1 VKFIR
6 SLYIANHLYLLLL
19 ANAVVFVFAY
29 FFPILYMIG
38 EIVSGGIIALV
49 ITDFILL
56 YSQRRGVTASR
67 ELPEKFSNG
76 DQNKVTIHVKNN
88 YRFNI
93 HLGII
98 DEIPA
103 QFQIRDFC
111 IPAVIKSSEGKMFSY
126 SLKPMKRGE
135 YHFGKLKI
143 YAKTI
148 LNLFNRRFVFCEP
161 GMIPVYPSFLQM
173 RKYELL
179 AISNRL
185 TEAGIK
191 KIRAIGRNMEFDQ
204 IRKYNNDDDYRT
216 INWKATARKGEL
228 MVNQYEQERSQQVF
242 SLIDMGRVMKMPFEG
257 MTLLDYAINASLV
270 ISNIAVLKHDKA
282 GLITFTNK
290 INTFIQADR
299 KKNQI
304 PRILEV
310 LYNQETDFVESSYE
324 LLYITVKR
332 NINQRSLLFL
342 YTNFESMTSMQRQ
355 LGFLKLLCEYHL
367 LVVIFFVNTELQDLL
382 SSEPNTLEEV
392 YIKTI
397 AEKTVLEKKL
407 IVKELNKNGIHSI
420 LTEPAQLSVN
430 TINKYLELK
439 SLGLI

>member
-1 VKFIR
+1 MKFIR
-6 SLYIANHLYLLLL
+6 SLYIDNRLYLLLL

-29 FFPILYMIG
+29 FFPVLYAIG
-38 EIVSGGIIALV
+38 EIIAGGIIALV
-49 ITDFILL
+49 VTDMILL
-56 YSQRRGVTASR
+56 YSQRQGVTASR
-67 ELPEKFSNG
+67 DLPEKFSNG
-76 DQNKVTIHVKNN
+76 DQNKVNIHVKNN
-88 YRFNI
+88 YRFTI
-93 HLGII
+93 HSGVI

-103 QFQIRDFC
+103 QFQIRDFY
-111 IPAVIKSSEGKMFSY
+111 ISTVSKSREEKVFSY
-126 SLKPMKRGE
+126 SLRPLKRGE
-135 YHFGKLKI
+135 YRFGKLKI
-143 YAKTI
+143 YASTI
-148 LNLFNRRFVFCEP
+148 LKIFSRRFVFCEP
-161 GMIPVYPSFLQM
+161 EMIPVYPSFLQM

-179 AISNRL
+179 AISDRL

-191 KIRAIGRNMEFDQ
+191 KIRSIGRNLEFDQ
-204 IRKYNNDDDYRT
+204 IRKYNTDDDYRS

-282 GLITFTNK
+282 GLVTFTNK

-304 PRILEV
+304 PRILEI
-310 LYNQETDFVESSYE
+310 LYNQETNFVESNYE

-342 YTNFESMTSMQRQ
+342 YTNFESMTSLQRQ
-355 LGFLKLLCEYHL
+355 LSFLKLLTDYHL
-367 LVVIFFVNTELQDLL
+367 LVVIFFVNTEIQGLL
-382 SSEPNTLEEV
+382 NSEILTLEDV

-397 AEKTVLEKKL
+397 AEKTVLEKRL
-407 IVKELNKNGIHSI
+407 IAKELNKNGIHCI
-420 LTEPAQLSVN
+420 LTEPANLSVN